1 MKGVLYISF
10 LVCMLLGCSDGD
22 SLPDWKK
29 DKTARTELEIA
40 SASIVEGN
48 PRKNDC
54 QPRPWEEADR
64 DIESCVQVL
73 LRESLQ
79 QKGDSESARLLHAT
93 V

>member
-40 SASIVEGN
+40 SAAIVEGN
-48 PRKNDC
+48 PQTRANV
-54 QPRPWEEADR
+54 PLRPE
-64 DIESCVQVL
+64 VPL
-73 LRESLQ
+73 LCFAM
-79 QKGDSESARLLHAT
+79 GRLPKRVIRL
-93 V
+93 